1 MIFINLSELILKN
14 FNLDDIVVWADGSYC
29 TFEEYRNGECA
40 WKSDDVEVLPY
51 DSERCIEFLTDNEP
65 FVEVSFD

>member
-1 MIFINLSELILKN
+1 MNT

-29 TFEEYRNGECA
+29 TFEEYRNGEYA

-51 DSERCIEFLTDNEP
+51 DSERCIKFLMDNEP
-65 FVEVSFD
+65 LVEI

>member
-1 MIFINLSELILKN
+1 MIFINLSGLILKA

-29 TFEEYRNGECA
+29 TFEEYRNGEYA

-51 DSERCIEFLTDNEP
+51 YSLRCIKFLMDNEP
-65 FVEVSFD
+65 FVEI

>member
-1 MIFINLSELILKN
+1 MIFINLSRLILKN
-14 FNLDDIVVWADGSYC
+14 FNLDDIVVWPDGSYC
-29 TFEEYRNGECA
+29 TFEEYRNGEYD